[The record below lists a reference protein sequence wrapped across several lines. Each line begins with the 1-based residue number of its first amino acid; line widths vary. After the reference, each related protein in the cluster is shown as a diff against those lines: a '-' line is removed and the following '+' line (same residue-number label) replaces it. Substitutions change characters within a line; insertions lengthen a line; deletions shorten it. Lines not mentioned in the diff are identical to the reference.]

1 VDRLATDPA
10 QTPDGTDYL
19 PGLIGALAFFGKS
32 APAHALVA
40 GLPLAGGK
48 LGAAHLAEAAARA
61 DVLAVSIDK
70 PARAV
75 SRSELPVLASIELG
89 EDEGQVV
96 ALLARR
102 GVGFVAARGDGE
114 PFWLPEETL
123 HKSAPVIRLKPAFY
137 YDQRSLQID
146 LDEPQDW
153 FRGTLFAN
161 RDLYGFAI
169 LAGLFVNL
177 AAVAISL
184 FTMAVYDRVIPN
196 DAMSSLV
203 ALLIGIPVSVLTDMG
218 LKSMRGC
225 LVDAAVRRFDVS
237 VGTRIFARLLTLRSE
252 GRPQSAGTLANV
264 VREFETVRDFF
275 TSATLVG
282 LGDVPFVLIFLVII
296 WWIAGAVVLVPVAGI
311 IVMVV
316 AGLMLQRPL
325 AKAVARSF
333 REASQ
338 KAAFLHESAAGIDT
352 IKAINAQSWARRQW
366 EMLISQSAETSLV
379 SRQWSSFAATIAGG
393 AGSFVTIGT
402 VAFGAVL
409 VAAGDITSGA
419 LIAAT
424 ILAGRALAPFAQ
436 ISNLMARWQQTRL
449 AVEALDKLMIA
460 ETEEVPGQ
468 VQHVAGPGRITFR
481 DVTFA
486 YPDPASQTPPVP
498 ALNRVSFDVAPG
510 ECIAIVGRVGSG
522 KSTALK
528 LALNLYAPQ
537 SGHVLLDGVD
547 VRQIHP
553 AALRTAVGY
562 SQQDALLFFGSIR
575 DNLLAARPA
584 LDDDKLMQAA
594 RWAGLTDLLERSV
607 HGLQTP
613 VGEGGKRLSGGE
625 RQAVSLARA
634 LVGRPPVLLLDEPT
648 SAMDH
653 STEQQVL
660 QGLGEA
666 RAGLTTIIVTHK
678 PSLLALASRV
688 IVIDRGQVVMDD
700 ARDKVLA
707 ALAPRPASVPPSGA
721 AVSAGVSVGGGNLG
735 VVSGGAAT

>member
-1 VDRLATDPA
+1 MNEA
-10 QTPDGTDYL
+10 QTSNDADYL

-32 APAHALVA
+32 APSHALVA
-40 GLPLAGGK
+40 GLPLADGK
-48 LGAAHLAEAAARA
+48 LGEAHLAEAAARA
-61 DVLAVSIDK
+61 DVLAVSVGK
-70 PARAV
+70 PASV
-75 SRSELPVLASIELG
+75 VERSELPVLAEIELG

-114 PFWLPEETL
+114 PFWLPELTL
-123 HKSAPVIRLKPAFY
+123 HKSASVVRLKPAFY

-146 LDEPQDW
+146 LDEPQEW
-153 FRGTLFAN
+153 FKGTLFTN

-203 ALLIGIPVSVLTDMG
+203 ALLIGISVIVLTDMG
-218 LKSMRGC
+218 LKTIRGY
-225 LVDAAVRRFDVS
+225 LVDAAGRRFDVS

-252 GRPQSAGTLANV
+252 ARPQSAGTLANV

-282 LGDVPFVLIFLVII
+282 LGDVPFVFLFLLII
-296 WWIAGAVVLVPVAGI
+296 WWVAGAVVLVPIVGI
-311 IVMVV
+311 VVMVI
-316 AGLMLQRPL
+316 AGLLLQKPL
-325 AKAVARSF
+325 GKAVARSF
-333 REASQ
+333 KEGSQ

-366 EMLISQSAETSLV
+366 ETLVSQSAETSLV
-379 SRQWSSFAATIAGG
+379 SRQWSSLAATIAGG

-424 ILAGRALAPFAQ
+424 ILAGRALAPFSQ

-449 AVEALDKLMIA
+449 AVKALDKLMIA
-460 ETEEVPGQ
+460 ETEETPGQ
-468 VQHVAGPGRITFR
+468 IQHVAGAGRVTFR
-481 DVTFA
+481 NVTFA
-486 YPDPASQTPPVP
+486 YPDPGSPTPPTP
-498 ALNRVSFDVAPG
+498 ALQAASFDVAAG
-510 ECIAIVGRVGSG
+510 ECIAILGRVGSG

-537 SGHVLLDGVD
+537 SGHVLIDGVD
-547 VRQIHP
+547 ARQIHP
-553 AALRTAVGY
+553 AALRGAVGY
-562 SQQDALLFFGSIR
+562 SGQEAVLFHGSIR
-575 DNLLAARPA
+575 DNMLAARPGV
-584 LDDDKLMQAA
+584 DDAALMQAA
-594 RWAGLTDLLERSV
+594 RWAGLDDVLERSV
-607 HGLQTP
+607 HGLQTQ
-613 VGEGGKRLSGGE
+613 VGEGGMRLSGGE

-634 LVGRPPVLLLDEPT
+634 LVGKPPVLLLDEPT

-653 STEQQVL
+653 STEQRVIK
-660 QGLGEA
+660 GLAEA
-666 RAGLTTIIVTHK
+666 RKGLTTLIVTHK
-678 PSLLALASRV
+678 PSLLPLAARV
-688 IVIDRGQVVMDD
+688 IVFDKGRVVMDGPTEQ
-700 ARDKVLA
+700 VMA
-707 ALAPRPASVPPSGA
+707 ALSPTQAPARGTTS
-721 AVSAGVSVGGGNLG
+721 LG
-735 VVSGGAAT
+735 VVTGGTAT

>member
-1 VDRLATDPA
+1 MDRSFTEDAPATADS
-10 QTPDGTDYL
+10 DYL

-32 APAHALVA
+32 APSHALVA
-40 GLPLAGGK
+40 GLPLADGK

-61 DVLAVSIDK
+61 DVLAVSADK
-70 PARAV
+70 PAKAV
-75 SRSELPVLASIELG
+75 SGSELPVLAEIELG
-89 EDEGQVV
+89 ADEGQVV

-123 HKSAPVIRLKPAFY
+123 HKSAPVVRLKPAFY

-153 FRGTLFAN
+153 FKGTLFAN

-177 AAVAISL
+177 AAIAISL

-203 ALLIGIPVSVLTDMG
+203 ALLIGITVIVLTDMG
-218 LKSMRGC
+218 LKSIRGY
-225 LVDAAVRRFDVS
+225 LVDAAGRRFDVS

-252 GRPQSAGTLANV
+252 TRPQSAGTLANV

-275 TSATLVG
+275 TSATLVA
-282 LGDVPFVLIFLVII
+282 LGDVPFVFLFLLII
-296 WWIAGAVVLVPVAGI
+296 WWIAGAVVLVPVIGI
-311 IVMVV
+311 IVMVG
-316 AGLMLQRPL
+316 AGLMLQKPL

-333 REASQ
+333 REGSQ
-338 KAAFLHESAAGIDT
+338 KAAFLHESAAGIDI

-366 EMLISQSAETSLV
+366 ETLISQSAETSLV
-379 SRQWSSFAATIAGG
+379 SRQWSSLAATIAGG
-393 AGSFVTIGT
+393 AANFVTIGT

-424 ILAGRALAPFAQ
+424 ILAGRALAPFALV
-436 ISNLMARWQQTRL
+436 SNLMARWQQTRL
-449 AVEALDKLMIA
+449 AVDALDKLMMA
-460 ETEEVPGQ
+460 ETEETPGQ
-468 VQHVAGPGRITFR
+468 VQHVEGTGRVTFR

-486 YPDPASQTPPVP
+486 YPDPASQTPPLP
-498 ALNRVSFDVAPG
+498 ALRNVTFDVAAG
-510 ECIAIVGRVGSG
+510 ECVAIVGRVGSG
-522 KSTALK
+522 KSTLLK
-528 LALNLYAPQ
+528 LALNLHGPQ
-537 SGHVLLDGVD
+537 SGNVLVNGID

-553 AALRTAVGY
+553 AALRNAVGY
-562 SQQDALLFFGSIR
+562 AGQEAVLFFGSIR
-575 DNLLAARPA
+575 DNLLAAHPG
-584 LDDDKLMQAA
+584 LDDEKLMQAA
-594 RWAGLTDLLERSV
+594 RHAGLDDLLERSV
-607 HGLQTP
+607 HGLQTQ
-613 VGEGGKRLSGGE
+613 VGEGGMCLSGGE

-634 LVGRPPVLLLDEPT
+634 LAGRPPVLLLDEPT

-653 STEQQVL
+653 STEQKVL
-660 QGLGEA
+660 QGLAEA
-666 RAGLTTIIVTHK
+666 RSGLTTIIVTHK
-678 PSLLALASRV
+678 PYLLSLASRI
-688 IVIDRGQVVMDD
+688 IVVDRGQVVMDD
-700 ARDKVLA
+700 TRDKVLA
-707 ALAPRPASVPPSGA
+707 ALAPRSASVTRPASG
-721 AVSAGVSVGGGNLG
+721 VSASGTSLG

>member
-1 VDRLATDPA
+1 MKEAPTSAD
-10 QTPDGTDYL
+10 TDYL

-32 APAHALVA
+32 APSHALVA
-40 GLPLAGGK
+40 GLPLAEGK
-48 LGAAHLAEAAARA
+48 LGASHLAEAAARA

-75 SRSELPVLASIELG
+75 SRSELPVLAMIELG
-89 EDEGQVV
+89 AEEGQVV

-123 HKSAPVIRLKPAFY
+123 HKSASVIRLQPAFY

-146 LDEPQDW
+146 LDVPQEW
-153 FRGTLFAN
+153 FKGTLFAN

-177 AAVAISL
+177 AAIAISL

-203 ALLIGIPVSVLTDMG
+203 ALLIGITVIVLVDMG
-218 LKSMRGC
+218 LKSIRGY
-225 LVDAAVRRFDVS
+225 LVDAAGRRFDVS

-252 GRPQSAGTLANV
+252 ARPQSAGTLANV

-282 LGDVPFVLIFLVII
+282 LGDVPFVLLFLLII
-296 WWIAGAVVLVPVAGI
+296 WWIAGAVVLVPIVGI

-316 AGLMLQRPL
+316 AGLMLQKPL
-325 AKAVARSF
+325 ARAVARSF
-333 REASQ
+333 REGSQ
-338 KAAFLHESAAGIDT
+338 KAAFLHESAAGVDT

-366 EMLISQSAETSLV
+366 EALISQSAETSLV
-379 SRQWSSFAATIAGG
+379 SRQWSSLAATIAGG
-393 AGSFVTIGT
+393 TGSFVTIGT

-436 ISNLMARWQQTRL
+436 VSNLMARWQQTRL
-449 AVEALDKLMIA
+449 AVDALDKLMMA
-460 ETEEVPGQ
+460 ETEETPGQ
-468 VQHVAGPGRITFR
+468 VQYVEGAGRVTLR
-481 DVTFA
+481 DVSFT
-486 YPDPASQTPPVP
+486 YPDPASQTPPLP
-498 ALNRVSFDVAPG
+498 ALRNVSFDIAAG
-510 ECIAIVGRVGSG
+510 ECVAIVGRVGSG
-522 KSTALK
+522 KSTLLK
-528 LALNLYAPQ
+528 LALNLHGPQ
-537 SGHVLLDGVD
+537 SGNVLLDGVD

-562 SQQDALLFFGSIR
+562 AAQDAVLFFGSVR
-575 DNLLAARPA
+575 DNMLAACPG
-584 LDDDKLMQAA
+584 LDDEKLMQAA
-594 RWAGLTDLLERSV
+594 RLAGLNDLLERSV
-607 HGLQTP
+607 HGLQTQ
-613 VGEGGKRLSGGE
+613 VGEGGLRLSGGE

-653 STEQQVL
+653 STEHRVL
-660 QGLGEA
+660 QGLAEA

-678 PSLLALASRV
+678 PALLSLASRI
-688 IVIDRGQVVMDD
+688 IVIDKGQVVMDD
-700 ARDKVLA
+700 TRDKVLV
-707 ALAPRPASVPPSGA
+707 ALTPRPASVAPSGHDSDDGA
-721 AVSAGVSVGGGNLG
+721 SIGL
-735 VVSGGAAT
+735 VSGGVV